1 MLKIKFV
8 HDASLCIRWLVLLA
22 PYKIDVCNKWS
33 FKYRINLWNKIYH
46 WNRNDLMA
54 LCNFFY
60 WVLGQKINLIGFIII
75 LTWGVKQPPDGCFSF
90 TGELRRENWSY
101 VSFLWKVFYR
111 RLQYANDENS
121 LAWFWVTLLIFI
133 YSFEGFKNIQLVPLK
148 SWENV
153 DIPRALIYYSTSSRK
168 V

>member
-1 MLKIKFV
+1 MAHKTLNTKN
-8 HDASLCIRWLVLLA
+8 SLA
-22 PYKIDVCNKWS
+22 PYKINVCNKRS

-60 WVLGQKINLIGFIII
+60 WVLGQKINLIEIII
-75 LTWGVKQPPDGCFSF
+75 QPPDGCRSF
-90 TGELRRENWSY
+90 TGKLRRENLSY
-101 VSFLWKVFYR
+101 ASFLWKAFCR
-111 RLQYANDENS
+111 RLQYDENL
-121 LAWFWVTLLIFI
+121 LAWFLVKLLIFI